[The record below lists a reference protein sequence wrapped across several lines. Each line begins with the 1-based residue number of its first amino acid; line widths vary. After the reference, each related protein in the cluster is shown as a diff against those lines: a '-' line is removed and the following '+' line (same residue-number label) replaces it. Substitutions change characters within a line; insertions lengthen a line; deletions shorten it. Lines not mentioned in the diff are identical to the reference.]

1 MKKMQMRTNEYDRVD
16 DRHSV
21 QVRMWE
27 ILRSISSMTA
37 TTLKSIIS
45 LFIIRGERR
54 FGIQVV

>member
-1 MKKMQMRTNEYDRVD
+1 MQMRTNEYDRVD

-21 QVRMWE
+21 QVRMWK

-45 LFIIRGERR
+45 LFIIRG
-54 FGIQVV
+54 